1 MCPILTVSR
10 YRQVPL
16 AGRGF
21 TLLELLVVLVILG
34 LLASYVGPR
43 YFGQIGRSEVQVAR
57 AQMDAFGK
65 ALDQYRLDVGQYPT
79 TEQGLAALAKQP
91 INTPRWNGPYL
102 KKDPPPDPWGR
113 QYIYRVVAATG
124 EYELMSLGKDG
135 RTGGE
140 GENQDIRH

>member
-1 MCPILTVSR
+1 MCRIASASPRSTRRAS
-10 YRQVPL
+10 
-16 AGRGF
+16 GNGF

-79 TEQGLAALAKQP
+79 TEQGLVALVKAP
-91 INTPRWNGPYL
+91 ANTPRWMGPYL
-102 KKDPPPDPWGR
+102 KKDPPLDPWGR
-113 QYIYRVVAATG
+113 PYIYRTSPATG

-135 RTGGE
+135 RPGGE
-140 GENQDIRH
+140 GENVDVKH